1 MKKWT
6 YLVAAGM
13 LLGATPVFTGCIDN
27 DEPAGITELRGAKAE
42 LIRAKV
48 AVEAAN
54 AARIQAEAAYIKA
67 QEELV
72 AAQAEIKKARAEK
85 IRKEAELLAA
95 KNEAEIAK
103 IQAEI
108 NLLNQQAKEA
118 EQRAQLLIQQI
129 EAAIQAAEDAHN
141 IALQKLAEAKASA
154 TAAQWQALAPWRNA
168 YERASEDYFTKTKA
182 VLEAE
187 NALAKAQADKE
198 VSVADRRAA
207 ERQLL
212 MAQNDYD
219 NAKAALDKLNQRLTD
234 TDKLEPGAIPA
245 EIEKLEAQ
253 IKEKE
258 QAIAKVAVKKAEAKR
273 DNPAYAE
280 LATLEKAKDDAIT
293 AEIAIEEF
301 KNTID
306 GNEVSYW
313 YYDLNDEIVRAGAF
327 SLSDQT
333 PYYNALNSLRNYKIN
348 ALLYQLDSDDVK
360 WNEALINEHT
370 AELEA
375 LKKGFKTYE
384 DLFTAAVN
392 AYNEGKGID
401 VTAYIGYDKLVEAVK
416 LYNDES
422 DKLVAQQEIVEAKRA
437 LWDEA
442 VENYNNAANDQWL
455 YSIWT
460 IYNNAINKAD
470 QDYFSAID
478 AAQEAYNKV
487 MTPLSRKYQEA
498 VDFVAQREKEE
509 ALAQAN
515 LNADPNNEALKK
527 ALTTAQANTVKAIED
542 RDKAEKTYNDT
553 WAVEFPKLQNARNI
567 AQAQRELDKQIA
579 ENNLNKAQREWAT
592 TIDPAYVE
600 KLQKLNQ
607 AMNEAYQAWVTE
619 RDKLDYTPVHEA
631 IDNLKNTR
639 YSMDVSERSYSWF
652 DENSWQSEIRNIY
665 NSNFSYDLDINKLF
679 IVTDAKEYLI
689 YRSELAYGGLSADM
703 IDDNMAGWPG
713 NRITPLDKEGVDK
726 IIATH
731 YPNVKKKYYSQ
742 YYGNFGRLGTILLKE
757 VEIEKGKAYIA
768 NSDKFTALIEAIDTA
783 MAALEASLE
792 KQVDVAEEAYDAY
805 NLQVEVVAEIEKEFD
820 LEEGTLTSEMGLL
833 QEILDAYNEVPLGK
847 DESYT
852 AESIEK
858 LKERLKAK
866 IKDQE
871 LAVFDK
877 ETIIKVYEDK
887 VEKLGQPDAT
897 EVDAAEF
904 TLEIAKLE
912 QERSAD
918 LLKKAEEELNAAI
931 ALIMGE

>member
-141 IALQKLAEAKASA
+141 IALQKLAEAKATA

-187 NALAKAQADKE
+187 NDLAKAQADKE

-212 MAQNDYD
+212 MAQNDYE

-258 QAIAKVAVKKAEAKR
+258 QAIAKVAVKKEEAKR

-280 LATLEKAKDDAIT
+280 LATLEKAKDDALT

-313 YYDLNDEIVRAGAF
+313 HYDLNDEIVRAGTF
-327 SLSDQT
+327 NLSEQM
-333 PYYNALNSLRNYKIN
+333 PYYNALNSLRNYKFY

-370 AELEA
+370 TELEA

-515 LNADPNNEALKK
+515 LNANPDNEALKK

-542 RDKAEKTYNDT
+542 RDKAEKTYDDT

-600 KLQKLNQ
+600 KLQKLFQ
-607 AMNEAYQAWVTE
+607 AMNEAYQAFITE
-619 RDKLDYTPVHEA
+619 RDKLDDTPVREA

-639 YSMDVSERSYSWF
+639 YSMDVSERPYSWF
-652 DENSWQSEIRNIY
+652 DENSWQSEIRNID

-679 IVTDAKEYLI
+679 VVTDAKEYLI
-689 YRSELAYGGLSADM
+689 YRSKLAYGGLSADM
-703 IDDNMAGWPG
+703 MNDKGWPG
-713 NRITPLDKEGVDK
+713 NRITPLDKAGVDE
-726 IIATH
+726 IIATY
-731 YPNVKKKYYSQ
+731 YPNVKKKFYCD
-742 YYGNFGRLGTILLKE
+742 YYGNFSQLGTVLLKE
-757 VEIEKGKAYIA
+757 VEIERGKAYIA

-783 MAALEASLE
+783 LAALEASLE
-792 KQVDVAEEAYDAY
+792 KQEDVAEKAYDAY

-820 LEEGTLTSEMGLL
+820 LEEGTLTSEKGLL
-833 QEILDAYNEVPLGK
+833 QNILAAYQDVPLGK

-877 ETIIKVYEDK
+877 ETIIKIYEDK

-897 EVDAAEF
+897 EVDTAEF
-904 TLEIAKLE
+904 DLKIAKLE

-918 LLKKAEEELNAAI
+918 LLKKAEEELDAAI
-931 ALIMGE
+931 AAIMGE

>member
-154 TAAQWQALAPWRNA
+154 TEAQWQALAPWRNA
-168 YERASEDYFTKTKA
+168 YEQASEDYFIKTKA
-182 VLEAE
+182 VLTAE
-187 NALAKAQADKE
+187 NELAKAQADKE

-212 MAQNDYD
+212 MAQNDYE

-245 EIEKLEAQ
+245 EIEKLETQ

-258 QAIAKVAVKKAEAKR
+258 QAIAKVQVKKEEAKR

-280 LATLEKAKDDAIT
+280 LATLEKAKDDALT
-293 AEIAIEEF
+293 AEIAIEEL

-306 GNEVSYW
+306 PDVVTYWQYEMDYEVVKS
-313 YYDLNDEIVRAGAF
+313 GAF
-327 SLSDQT
+327 SLNNLNE
-333 PYYNALNSLRNYKIN
+333 YHNAYWNLLNYKSS
-348 ALLYQLDSDDVK
+348 ALKYQLDPDDVK
-360 WNEALINEHT
+360 WNEALINERT
-370 AELEA
+370 TELEA
-375 LKKGFKTYE
+375 IKKDFKEIE
-384 DLFTAAVN
+384 DLFIAAVN
-392 AYNEGKGID
+392 AYNEGKGVD

-422 DKLVAQQEIVEAKRA
+422 DKYGAQKEIVDAKEKLYIA
-437 LWDEA
+437 A
-442 VENYNNAANDQWL
+442 VEEYQKAANDEHL
-455 YSIWT
+455 YKYWSIYDAAKEKAG
-460 IYNNAINKAD
+460 IDKQDAINKAGEAFD
-470 QDYFSAID
+470 AVMIPLFKKWQD
-478 AAQEAYNKV
+478 AQA
-487 MTPLSRKYQEA
+487 LL
-498 VDFVAQREKEE
+498 AQREKEQ
-509 ALAQAN
+509 ALAEAN
-515 LNADPNNEALKK
+515 LSADPNNEVLKNAVEAAKKKTAEAKK
-527 ALTTAQANTVKAIED
+527 AEEGAETAYNTAFNTES
-542 RDKAEKTYNDT
+542 
-553 WAVEFPKLQNARNI
+553 PKLQSAIRI
-567 AQAQRELDKQIA
+567 AKAQEELDLQLA
-579 ENNLNKAQREWAT
+579 LNNYEKAQRDWET
-592 TIDPAYVE
+592 DTDPNFVKTLEGLAKTRNDAQKAWQAE
-600 KLQKLNQ
+600 K
-607 AMNEAYQAWVTE
+607 
-619 RDKLDYTPVHEA
+619 DKLDGTQVYQATWAMWDAAQA
-631 IDNLKNTR
+631 IDITKTR
-639 YSMDVSERSYSWF
+639 YF
-652 DENSWQSEIRNIY
+652 DRNSLSTELDNILDNDY
-665 NSNFSYDLDINKLF
+665 AYDLDISKVF
-679 IVTDAKEYLI
+679 VVTDAKGYLI
-689 YRSELAYGGLSADM
+689 SCSEKAYGGLMEDIINDSE
-703 IDDNMAGWPG
+703 WPG
-713 NRITPLDKEGVDK
+713 NRITPLDKAGVDK
-726 IIATH
+726 IIATYYPLVPKRY
-731 YPNVKKKYYSQ
+731 YPNFYSNFRAL
-742 YYGNFGRLGTILLKE
+742 GNVLLKE

-768 NSDKFTALIEAIDTA
+768 NSGTFEALIKDIDTA
-783 MAALEASLE
+783 LAALETSLE
-792 KQVDVAEEAYDAY
+792 KQEDVAEEAYDAY

-833 QEILDAYNEVPLGK
+833 QNILAAYKDVPLGK

-866 IKDQE
+866 IKTQE
-871 LAVFDK
+871 LTVFDK
-877 ETIIKVYEDK
+877 ETIIKIYEDK

-897 EVDAAEF
+897 EVDAKEF
-904 TLEIAKLE
+904 DLEIAKLE